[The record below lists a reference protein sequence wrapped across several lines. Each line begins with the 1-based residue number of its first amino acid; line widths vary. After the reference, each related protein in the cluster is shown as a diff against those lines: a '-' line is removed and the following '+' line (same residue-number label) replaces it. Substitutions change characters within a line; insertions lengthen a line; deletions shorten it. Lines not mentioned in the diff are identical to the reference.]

1 MNGPCNLAMSQ
12 QNVGIG
18 SENQW
23 KTLLAGLLNVNKD
36 KMKLYMYMG
45 QIKGRGTGTQRG
57 TELGNKFVLFYD
69 TCVQRLG
76 THFSVK
82 YFVSET
88 TFTTFTKD
96 LYGSK

>member
-1 MNGPCNLAMSQ
+1 MSQ
-12 QNVGIG
+12 QNAGIG

-36 KMKLYMYMG
+36 KMKLYMG

-69 TCVQRLG
+69 SL
-76 THFSVK
+76 
-82 YFVSET
+82 YFL
-88 TFTTFTKD
+88 FI
-96 LYGSK
+96 SKKML